1 MSTSASTLVVTP
13 RHTGVHLAV
22 LAPVLPACGLILLS
36 VAVITGIVRGGQGV
50 PGVDSGVFLY
60 IGHALLAGQ
69 VPYKDVWDHKPPAIY
84 FIDALGL
91 WLGAGSLWGIWL
103 LESLSL
109 ALAGWCTYSAIRRD
123 FGAMPAFAGS
133 VAWICSMPLVCN
145 GGNVTEEW
153 ALLPAAALIFAFSRW
168 RPTAL
173 SWRATAAIGAC
184 GALML
189 LCRQTA
195 IGLLLAA
202 LLLICLARLRQNQRD
217 WLVGE
222 LAAALAGF
230 ALPCLV
236 VLGYFAVTGAIPALW
251 DQAIHYNALY
261 GQTDLHTGLLA
272 VLAGWSILSLSGL
285 GGLALAGWLG
295 LLAAFRGG
303 HARAPLM
310 LLAIL
315 DLPVECGLSML
326 PGRVSRGYLH
336 YFLTWLPE
344 LGLLCAFLLFLLL
357 RTQPRGP
364 LLLLTAGMCLGSQL
378 VLGPLVPGFLGGVA
392 VTGIRYWPFLL
403 LVVALLAA
411 AALAHDVQPRLRSAS
426 VLTVV
431 CTTLL
436 AGAWA
441 WAQGSTYPANQGPTG
456 MPAITR
462 IIDCQT
468 HPGQTLLVW
477 GDFPWLNLLA
487 RCDAP
492 GAYVY
497 QAPLFTLHYTDQA
510 MVDRLLADL
519 RRHPPAR
526 IVDVAYAT
534 GTEPRLDAAWDSS
547 WHPESG
553 AYGITPA
560 VLAVRHYVLDHYR
573 ALPSP
578 SGQQFVVYAP
588 TRQ

>member
-1 MSTSASTLVVTP
+1 M
-13 RHTGVHLAV
+13 LA
-22 LAPVLPACGLILLS
+22 

-91 WLGAGSLWGIWL
+91 WLGAGSLWGVWL
-103 LESLSL
+103 LEALSL
-109 ALAGWCTYSAIRRD
+109 ALSGWCTYSAVQRD
-123 FGAMPAFAGS
+123 FGAVPAFAGS

-168 RPTAL
+168 RPAAL
-173 SWRATAAIGAC
+173 AWRAPAAIGAC

-195 IGLLLAA
+195 LGLLVTA
-202 LLLICLARLRQNQRD
+202 LLLICLVRLQQGRRD
-217 WLVGE
+217 WLARE
-222 LAAALAGF
+222 LAVAVAGF
-230 ALPCLV
+230 ALPCLI
-236 VLGYFAVTGAIPALW
+236 VLAYFAVTGALPALW
-251 DQAIHYNALY
+251 DQVVHYNALY

-272 VLAGWSILSLSGL
+272 LLAGWSILSLSGL

-295 LLAAFRGG
+295 LLAAYQGG
-303 HARAPLM
+303 RAPAPLM

-315 DLPVECGLSML
+315 DLPVECGLSIL

-344 LGLLCAFLLFLLL
+344 LGILCAFLVFLVL

-364 LLLLTAGMCLGSQL
+364 LVLLTVGICVGSQL

-403 LVVALLAA
+403 PVVALLIA
-411 AALAHDVQPRLRSAS
+411 AALAHDVQPRPQAISILS
-426 VLTVV
+426 VG
-431 CTTLL
+431 CATLL
-436 AGAWA
+436 AGVWA
-441 WAQGSTYPANQGPTG
+441 LAQGSTYPANQGPTG
-456 MPAITR
+456 MPVITR
-462 IIDCQT
+462 FIDCRMQ
-468 HPGQTLLVW
+468 PGQTLLVW
-477 GDFPWLNLLA
+477 GDFPWLNLLS

-497 QAPLFTLHYTDQA
+497 QAPLFTLHYAGGA
-510 MVDRLLADL
+510 MVDRFLADL

-534 GTEPRLDAAWDSS
+534 GTEPRLDVPWDSS

-553 AYGITPA
+553 AYGITSA
-560 VLAVRHYVLDHYR
+560 VLAVRHYVLAHYR
-573 ALPSP
+573 ALPSHA
-578 SGQQFVVYAP
+578 GQQFVVYVPFAP
-588 TRQ
+588 